1 MERRVVLAIV
11 LAVAVL
17 FLTPRLFPPAR
28 RTTPPLPANTLADTT
43 QQAAVVPDTA
53 PRTQRGVEAIAATD
67 SQAVR
72 IDTTTITTPQ
82 VTYGFRNLGA
92 ELESVQLPE
101 FKALNTGSGTV
112 RLDSRWD
119 PLLSYSIVLPN
130 DTIPLQRTVFVGAV
144 DAGGRSIEYRGRAK
158 HLAVAVRYTPTGDK
172 YLTRVTGE
180 ITDTTGR
187 PAGDSA
193 YLVITLPR
201 GLESF
206 EANTIEDARGAT
218 VAFKQATRSASLIRL
233 GSVDPNEQKIEPG
246 PLSWV
251 AFKSKYFILGLI
263 EPDSTTP
270 FAELQVQGLARPDKN
285 TPLARIAVVKQ
296 VRAGKFGFDIY
307 TGPQKWD
314 VMRDVGRDFGSA
326 NAYGGWLQPIV
337 QPFATIVMRVLL
349 WMHRGFNL
357 HYGWVLLLF
366 GVIVRVAMW
375 PLNQTAMKSSMRMQ
389 ELQPLLSE
397 VQKRYKSDP
406 QRMSAETMKL
416 YKDHGMSPSS
426 PLAGCFPILLSMPVL
441 FALFFVFQSTIE
453 FRGVPFLWLHDIS
466 VKDFLYIAPLL
477 MGGSM
482 FLTSWLSMR
491 SSPPNPQTR
500 MMTYILPVMMTVL
513 LANMAS
519 GLNLYWAAQNIAS
532 LPQQWLIARER
543 ARKRQQAVKPA
554 VKPA

>member
-11 LAVAVL
+11 LAIAVL
-17 FLTPRLFPPAR
+17 FLTPRIFPPVR
-28 RTTPPLPANTLADTT
+28 RAVAPQPTLADTS
-43 QQAAVVPDTA
+43 QQRTALNTPPATAQPVEARTSADTVTRVDTA
-53 PRTQRGVEAIAATD
+53 WI
-67 SQAVR
+67 
-72 IDTTTITTPQ
+72 ITSHAS
-82 VTYGFRNLGA
+82 YRFRNPGA
-92 ELESVQLPE
+92 ELESVLLPE
-101 FKALNTGSGTV
+101 FKALNYVSGPV
-112 RLDSRWD
+112 RIDSPLD
-119 PLLSYSIVLPN
+119 PLLSYSVVLPN
-130 DTIPLQRTVFVGAV
+130 DTVSLIQTVFGGTL
-144 DAGGRSIEYRGRAK
+144 DANGRSIEYRGRAK
-158 HLAVAVRYTPTGDK
+158 ELSISVRYAPNAEG
-172 YLTRVTGE
+172 YLTHVSGT
-180 ITDTTGR
+180 ISDTAGR

-201 GLESF
+201 SLESF
-206 EANTIEDARGAT
+206 EANTIEDARGAS
-218 VAFKQATRSASLIRL
+218 VALKRATRGAALIRL
-233 GSVDPNEQKIEPG
+233 GSVDPNEQRLEPG
-246 PLSWV
+246 PLNWV

-263 EPDSTTP
+263 EPDSTAP
-270 FAELQVQGLARPDKN
+270 FAELQVRGLARPDRN
-285 TPLARIAVVKQ
+285 IPLASISVVQRI
-296 VRAGKFGFDIY
+296 RAGKFAFDVY

-314 VMRDVGRDFGSA
+314 VMRDVGREFGSA
-326 NAYGGWLQPIV
+326 NAYGGWLQPVV

-349 WMHRGFNL
+349 WMHRALNL

-366 GVIVRVAMW
+366 GVIVRIAMW
-375 PLNQTAMKSSMRMQ
+375 PLNQTAMRSSMRMQ

-416 YKDHGMSPSS
+416 YKEHGMSPLS

-453 FRGVPFLWLHDIS
+453 FRGVPFLWLNDLSI
-466 VKDFLYIAPLL
+466 KDSLYIAPLL

-482 FLTSWLSMR
+482 FLTSWMSMR

-500 MMTYILPVMMTVL
+500 VMTYVLPVMMTVL

-543 ARKRQQAVKPA
+543 ARKRKPA
-554 VKPA
+554 KPA

>member
-11 LAVAVL
+11 LAIAVL

-28 RTTPPLPANTLADTT
+28 RPVAPVPRQADTAQQQIPAPTAAVQTTPSQRPAEAVIPADSLA
-43 QQAAVVPDTA
+43 A
-53 PRTQRGVEAIAATD
+53 
-67 SQAVR
+67 R
-72 IDTTTITTPQ
+72 IDTTSISTPQ
-82 VTYGFRNLGA
+82 AMDLFRSFGA

-101 FKALNTGSGTV
+101 FKALNGSGGTV
-112 RLDSRWD
+112 RLDSPWD

-130 DTIPLQRTVFVGAV
+130 DTIPLQRTVFTKTI
-144 DAGGRSIEYRGRAK
+144 DASGRSVEYRVRIK
-158 HLAVAVRYTPTGDK
+158 DLSVLVRYAPMGDR
-172 YLTRVTGE
+172 YLTRVSGE
-180 ITDTTGR
+180 IADTAGR
-187 PAGDSA
+187 PVGDSA

-201 GLESF
+201 GLQSF
-206 EANTIEDARGAT
+206 EANPVEDARGAA
-218 VAFKQATRSASLIRL
+218 VAFKRASRSASLIRL
-233 GSVDPNEQKIEPG
+233 GSVDPNEHRIEPG
-246 PLSWV
+246 PLSWI
-251 AFKSKYFILGLI
+251 AFKSKYFIVGLI
-263 EPDSTTP
+263 EPDSTAP
-270 FAELQVQGLARPDKN
+270 FAELQVQGLARPDRN
-285 TPLARIAVVKQ
+285 TPLAKIDVVKQ
-296 VRAGKFGFDIY
+296 VHAGKFGFDVY

-314 VMRDVGRDFGSA
+314 VMREVGREFGSA
-326 NAYGGWLQPIV
+326 NAYGGWLQPVV

-349 WMHRGFNL
+349 WMHRALNL

-366 GVIVRVAMW
+366 GVIVRIAMW
-375 PLNQTAMKSSMRMQ
+375 PLNQTAMRSSMRMQ

-416 YKDHGMSPSS
+416 YKEHGMSPFS

-453 FRGVPFLWLHDIS
+453 FRGVPFLWLGDIS
-466 VKDFLYIAPLL
+466 IKDALYIAPLL
-477 MGGSM
+477 MGASM

-543 ARKRQQAVKPA
+543 ARKRQAVKPA
-554 VKPA
+554 

>member
-1 MERRVVLAIV
+1 MERRVVLAIA

-17 FLTPRLFPPAR
+17 FITPRLFPPAR
-28 RTTPPLPANTLADTT
+28 RPVPPAATRVDTAQQASPNVALSPQRTVEVTTLADSSIARADTISIT
-43 QQAAVVPDTA
+43 SAQAAY
-53 PRTQRGVEAIAATD
+53 R
-67 SQAVR
+67 
-72 IDTTTITTPQ
+72 
-82 VTYGFRNLGA
+82 FRSLGA

-101 FKALNTGSGTV
+101 FTALNSTSGTV
-112 RLDSRWD
+112 RLDSPWD
-119 PLLSYSIVLPN
+119 PLLSYSVVLPN
-130 DTIPLQRTVFVGAV
+130 DTILLQRTVFAGVV
-144 DAGGRSIEYRGRAK
+144 DASGRSVEYRGRAK
-158 HLAVAVRYTPTGDK
+158 QLSVVLRYALTGDR
-172 YLTRVTGE
+172 YLTHVSGE
-180 ITDTTGR
+180 ISDTTGR

-193 YLVITLPR
+193 YLVISLPR
-201 GLESF
+201 GLQSF
-206 EANTIEDARGAT
+206 EANTVEDARGAA
-218 VAFKQATRSASLIRL
+218 VAFKPDARGASQIGL
-233 GSVDPNEQKIEPG
+233 GSVDPNEQRIEPG
-246 PLSWV
+246 PLRWV

-270 FAELQVQGLARPDKN
+270 FAELQVQGLARPDRN

-296 VRAGKFGFDIY
+296 LRAGKFAFDVY

-314 VMRDVGRDFGSA
+314 VMRDVGREFGSA

-337 QPFATIVMRVLL
+337 QPFAIIVMRVLL
-349 WMHRGFNL
+349 WMHRALTL

-366 GVIVRVAMW
+366 GVIVRIAMW

-389 ELQPLLSE
+389 ELQPLLSD

-416 YKDHGMSPSS
+416 YKEHGMSPFS

-453 FRGVPFLWLHDIS
+453 FRGVPFLWLNDIS
-466 VKDFLYIAPLL
+466 IKDSLYIAPLL

-500 MMTYILPVMMTVL
+500 IMTYVLPVMMTVL

-543 ARKRQQAVKPA
+543 ARKRQAVKPA
-554 VKPA
+554 

>member
-28 RTTPPLPANTLADTT
+28 RSVPPVPTQVDTPQQQTTVPSAAPSVPSQRPAEAVTPADSSV
-43 QQAAVVPDTA
+43 A
-53 PRTQRGVEAIAATD
+53 
-67 SQAVR
+67 R
-72 IDTTTITTPQ
+72 IDTTSITTPQ
-82 VTYGFRNLGA
+82 ATHLFRNLGA
-92 ELESVQLPE
+92 ELESVQLSE
-101 FKALNTGSGTV
+101 FKALNGNGAIAH
-112 RLDSRWD
+112 LDSPWD

-130 DTIPLQRTVFVGAV
+130 DTIPLQRTLFAETV
-144 DAGGRSIEYRGRAK
+144 DPTGRSVEYRARVK
-158 HLAVAVRYTPTGDK
+158 ELSVLVRYAPTGDR
-172 YLTRVTGE
+172 YLTRVSGE
-180 ITDTTGR
+180 ITDTAGR
-187 PAGDSA
+187 PVGDSA

-201 GLESF
+201 GLRSF
-206 EANTIEDARGAT
+206 EANPVEDARGAT
-218 VAFKQATRSASLIRL
+218 AAFKRASRSASLIRL
-233 GSVDPNEQKIEPG
+233 GSVDPNERRIESG

-263 EPDSTTP
+263 EPDSTAP
-270 FAELQVQGLARPDKN
+270 FAELQVQGLPRPDRN
-285 TPLARIAVVKQ
+285 TPLAKIDVVKQ
-296 VRAGKFGFDIY
+296 VRAGKFGFDVY

-314 VMRDVGRDFGSA
+314 VMREVGREFGSA
-326 NAYGGWLQPIV
+326 NAYGGWLQPVV

-349 WMHRGFNL
+349 WIHRALNL

-366 GVIVRVAMW
+366 GVIVRIAMW
-375 PLNQTAMKSSMRMQ
+375 PLNQTAMRSSMRMQ

-416 YKDHGMSPSS
+416 YKEHGMSPFS

-453 FRGVPFLWLHDIS
+453 FRGVPFLWLGDIS
-466 VKDFLYIAPLL
+466 IKDSLYIAPLL

-543 ARKRQQAVKPA
+543 ARKRQAAKPA
-554 VKPA
+554 

>member
-1 MERRVVLAIV
+1 MERRIVLAIV

-17 FLTPRLFPPAR
+17 FITPRLFPPAR
-28 RTTPPLPANTLADTT
+28 RSIPPASTRVDTAQQVLPNAALSTPRTVEAATPAESSVARVDTT
-43 QQAAVVPDTA
+43 SISSAQASY
-53 PRTQRGVEAIAATD
+53 R
-67 SQAVR
+67 
-72 IDTTTITTPQ
+72 
-82 VTYGFRNLGA
+82 FRSLGA

-101 FKALNTGSGTV
+101 FTALNGRSGTV
-112 RLDSRWD
+112 RLDSPWD
-119 PLLSYSIVLPN
+119 PLLSYSVVLPN
-130 DTIPLQRTVFVGAV
+130 DTIPLQQTIF
-144 DAGGRSIEYRGRAK
+144 AGMTDPNGRSVEYRGRAK
-158 HLAVAVRYTPTGDK
+158 HLSVVLRYTPTGER
-172 YLTRVTGE
+172 YLTGVSGE
-180 ITDTTGR
+180 ISDTGGR

-193 YLVITLPR
+193 YLVISLPR
-201 GLESF
+201 GLQSF
-206 EANTIEDARGAT
+206 EANTVEDARGAN
-218 VAFKQATRSASLIRL
+218 VAFKPAARSASQIGL
-233 GSVDPNEQKIEPG
+233 GSVDPNEQRIEPG
-246 PLSWV
+246 PLRWV

-263 EPDSTTP
+263 EPDSTAP
-270 FAELQVQGLARPDKN
+270 FTELQVQGLARPDRN

-296 VRAGKFGFDIY
+296 LRAGKFAFDVY

-314 VMRDVGRDFGSA
+314 VMRDVGREFGSA

-337 QPFATIVMRVLL
+337 QPFAIIVMRVLL
-349 WMHRGFNL
+349 WIHRALNL

-366 GVIVRVAMW
+366 GVIVRIAMW

-389 ELQPLLSE
+389 ELQPLLSD

-416 YKDHGMSPSS
+416 YKEHGMSPFS

-453 FRGVPFLWLHDIS
+453 FRGVPFLWLNDIS
-466 VKDFLYIAPLL
+466 IKDTLYIAPLL
-477 MGGSM
+477 MGASM

-500 MMTYILPVMMTVL
+500 VMTYVLPVMMTVL

-543 ARKRQQAVKPA
+543 ARKRQALKPA
-554 VKPA
+554 

>member
-11 LAVAVL
+11 LAVGVL

-28 RTTPPLPANTLADTT
+28 RPVPGVPT
-43 QQAAVVPDTA
+43 QSDTA
-53 PRTQRGVEAIAATD
+53 QQPVTAPSVTPSVPSQRPAEAVTPADSSIA
-67 SQAVR
+67 R
-72 IDTTTITTPQ
+72 IDTTSITTPQ
-82 VTYGFRNLGA
+82 ATHLFRNLGA
-92 ELESVQLPE
+92 ELESVQLHE
-101 FKALNTGSGTV
+101 SKALNGSGGIA
-112 RLDSRWD
+112 RLDSPWD

-130 DTIPLQRTVFVGAV
+130 DTILLQRTVFAGIA
-144 DAGGRSIEYRGRAK
+144 DASGRSVEYRARVK
-158 HLAVAVRYTPTGDK
+158 DLSVLVRYAPSEDR
-172 YLTRVTGE
+172 YLTRVSGE
-180 ITDTTGR
+180 ISDTAGR
-187 PAGDSA
+187 PVGDSA

-201 GLESF
+201 GLQSF
-206 EANTIEDARGAT
+206 EANPVEDARGAS
-218 VAFKQATRSASLIRL
+218 VALKRPSRSASLIGL
-233 GSVDPNEQKIEPG
+233 GSVDPNERRIEPG
-246 PLSWV
+246 PLGWV

-263 EPDSTTP
+263 EPDSTAP
-270 FAELQVQGLARPDKN
+270 FAELQIQGLPRPDKN
-285 TPLARIAVVKQ
+285 TPLARIDVVKQ
-296 VRAGKFGFDIY
+296 VHAGKFGFDVY

-314 VMRDVGRDFGSA
+314 VMREVGREFGSA
-326 NAYGGWLQPIV
+326 NAYGGWLQPVV

-349 WMHRGFNL
+349 WMHRALNL

-416 YKDHGMSPSS
+416 YKEHGMSPFS

-453 FRGVPFLWLHDIS
+453 FRGVPFLWLGDIS
-466 VKDFLYIAPLL
+466 IKDSLYIAPLL

-543 ARKRQQAVKPA
+543 ARKRQAAKPA
-554 VKPA
+554 

>member
-17 FLTPRLFPPAR
+17 FITPRLFPPAR
-28 RTTPPLPANTLADTT
+28 RAVHPIATRVDTVHPALPNPAPSAQRTVEATTPADSSAARVDTT
-43 QQAAVVPDTA
+43 SIVSTQASY
-53 PRTQRGVEAIAATD
+53 R
-67 SQAVR
+67 
-72 IDTTTITTPQ
+72 
-82 VTYGFRNLGA
+82 FRSLGA

-101 FKALNTGSGTV
+101 FIALNGTSGTV
-112 RLDSRWD
+112 RLDSPWD
-119 PLLSYSIVLPN
+119 PLLSYSVALPN
-130 DTIPLQRTVFVGAV
+130 DTIPLRQIAFAGTV
-144 DAGGRSIEYRGRAK
+144 DASSRSVEYRGRAK
-158 HLAVAVRYTPTGDK
+158 HLSVVLRYTAAGDR
-172 YLTRVTGE
+172 YLTQVSGE
-180 ITDTTGR
+180 VSDTTGR
-187 PAGDSA
+187 PAGDSV
-193 YLVITLPR
+193 YVVVSLPR
-201 GLESF
+201 GLQSF
-206 EANTIEDARGAT
+206 EANTVEDARGAA
-218 VAFKQATRSASLIRL
+218 VAFKPAARSASQIGL
-233 GSVDPNEQKIEPG
+233 GSVDPNEQRIEPG
-246 PLSWV
+246 PLRWV

-263 EPDSTTP
+263 EPDSTAP
-270 FAELQVQGLARPDKN
+270 FAELQVQGLARPDRN

-296 VRAGKFGFDIY
+296 LRGGKFGFDVY

-314 VMRDVGRDFGSA
+314 VMRDVAREFGSA

-337 QPFATIVMRVLL
+337 QPFAIIVMRVLL
-349 WMHRGFNL
+349 WMHRALSL

-366 GVIVRVAMW
+366 GVIVRIAMW

-416 YKDHGMSPSS
+416 YKEHGMSPFS

-453 FRGVPFLWLHDIS
+453 FRGVPFLWLSDIS
-466 VKDFLYIAPLL
+466 IKDALYIAPLL

-543 ARKRQQAVKPA
+543 ARKRQAVKPV